1 MAKPVLIGGIA
12 LVGTA
17 IAVLVMNLFS
27 TIDKNSIKGAED
39 TTMAAAA
46 ADLNLAPVGSVTTVD
61 KSIVKVARSGE
72 AVFTAVCTSCH
83 SAGVLGAPKIGD
95 KTAWEPRVAQTLKV
109 LLNHAQNGIRA
120 MPARGGDPTIT
131 DEELV
136 NTIVYMTGKA
146 GFDLAADAKGLV
158 PAGAA
163 PDAAKP
169 ADAAATPAAAT
180 PAPAAQAAAKPAD
193 AAVAPAA
200 ATPAPAVAAAPAAAT
215 TPAPAVAAA
224 PAAATPE
231 AVPAPA
237 AAKPTEAAA
246 PTAAIDGQKI
256 YKATCFACHD
266 VGVAGSPK
274 LGDKADWGP
283 RIAKGSAALYD
294 SAINGRMNITPGKI
308 MPAKGGNTALS
319 DAEVKAAVDYMM
331 GQGK

>member
-12 LVGTA
+12 LIGTTV
-17 IAVLVMNLFS
+17 AVLVMNLFS

-46 ADLNLAPVGSVTTVD
+46 ADLNLASVGSVTTVD

-83 SAGVLGAPKIGD
+83 SAGVLGAPKIDD

-200 ATPAPAVAAAPAAAT
+200 ATPAPAVAA
-215 TPAPAVAAA
+215 
-224 PAAATPE
+224 TPE

-246 PTAAIDGQKI
+246 PAAAIDGQKI

-283 RIAKGSAALYD
+283 RIAKGNAALYD

-331 GQGK
+331 SQGK

>member
-200 ATPAPAVAAAPAAAT
+200 ATPAPAVAA
-215 TPAPAVAAA
+215 
-224 PAAATPE
+224 TPE

-246 PTAAIDGQKI
+246 PAAAIDGQKI

-283 RIAKGSAALYD
+283 RIAKGNAALYD

-331 GQGK
+331 SQGK